1 MRDVFNAEPIIGVFL
16 VFGRLD
22 VDSPFGH
29 SDAAGLRVL
38 DHGSAPAL
46 GLHVRLENNNNYIF
60 YEIIQ
65 FVDYNLV
72 SF

>member
-29 SDAAGLRVL
+29 SDAAGFRVL
-38 DHGSAPAL
+38 DHGRAPAL
-46 GLHVRLENNNNYIF
+46 GLHVCLENKKKTF
-60 YEIIQ
+60 Y
-65 FVDYNLV
+65 
-72 SF
+72 